1 MVYTSGHR
9 VPWSRESCLSKWMPT
24 RRQRRGLT
32 LIELVVIVAIVMTL
46 TIIGIPAYDKY
57 RENTRIAQAV
67 VDIRVIEH
75 DILIQEAYA
84 GRLPNSLN
92 EIGKQSARDPWS
104 NSYQYFN
111 LASGAGNGVRRFD
124 KSAAPLNTD
133 FDLYSGGRDGR
144 TDTSITDALS
154 LDDIVRGRNMDYV
167 GVAAKY

>member
-1 MVYTSGHR
+1 
-9 VPWSRESCLSKWMPT
+9 MPT

-92 EIGKQSARDPWS
+92 EIGKQSARDPW
-104 NSYQYFN
+104 
-111 LASGAGNGVRRFD
+111 
-124 KSAAPLNTD
+124 
-133 FDLYSGGRDGR
+133 
-144 TDTSITDALS
+144 
-154 LDDIVRGRNMDYV
+154 
-167 GVAAKY
+167 